1 MQRIAVLRGLNIL
14 DTQPEERFDRLTRL
28 AKRLFD
34 VPIAQVTLIDA
45 ERQWFKSGA
54 EDGCTETPRTFSF
67 CAHAVLSDEV
77 LLVSDA
83 REDERF
89 SDNPLVTGDPLIR
102 FYAGCPL
109 KVDGH
114 NLGTLCLIDDR
125 PRVFSPDELE
135 LLLDLGELAR
145 QELAAVQMAHTDHL
159 TAISNRRGFEE
170 LATRALAFCRRTDQP
185 ATLLYLDLDRFKQ
198 INDIHGHTAGDKA
211 LKTFAQ
217 GLVSVFRESDIFGRI
232 GGDEFAVLLTATSAE
247 ASKAGVARLE
257 HWIAAREQNL
267 DSYSLSFS
275 AGCVEFD
282 PGRHHSMEELLRDAD
297 QAMYEQKNSA
307 R

>member
-14 DTQPEERFDRLTRL
+14 DTAPEERFDRLTRL

-54 EDGCTETPRTFSF
+54 ENGCTETPRGFSF

-77 LLVSDA
+77 LLVADA
-83 REDERF
+83 RQDERF

-125 PRVFSPDELE
+125 PREFSPTELE

-145 QELAAVQMAHTDHL
+145 QELAAVQMANTDHL
-159 TAISNRRGFEE
+159 TGISNRRGFET
-170 LATRALAFCRRTDQP
+170 LATRALAFCRRTNQP
-185 ATLLYLDLDRFKQ
+185 ATLLYLDLDRFKH
-198 INDIHGHTAGDKA
+198 INDVHGHAAGDKA
-211 LKTFAQ
+211 LKTFAR
-217 GLVSVFRESDIFGRI
+217 GLVSVFRESDILGRL
-232 GGDEFAVLLTATSAE
+232 GGDEFAVLMTATPIE
-247 ASKAGVARLE
+247 T
-257 HWIAAREQNL
+257 AARGVSRLQEWIEDHHQQSNAHL
-267 DSYSLSFS
+267 LSFS
-275 AGCVEFD
+275 AGRVEFD
-282 PGRHHSMEELLRDAD
+282 PVRHKTIEDLLLVAD
-297 QAMYEQKNSA
+297 QAMYRHKNSA